1 MRDDKP
7 TLSLVVIGHVDAGI
21 SEKQIEKYAK
31 EAAELGKGSFKYAWV
46 LDNLKTE
53 REKGVTID
61 ISQWKVQT
69 STYIFSIIDCPG
81 HREGYQAGFHQDRQ
95 TREHALLAYT
105 LGVKQLIVA
114 CNKMDDKTVNYGE
127 ERFQKIKDEICAYLL
142 KKVGYKPMVILF
154 IPISGWEGDNMVE
167 KCNNVPWSHGPTLL
181 EALNNL
187 TSPKRSTEKPL
198 RIPIQDVYKIGGIGT
213 VPVGRVEAG
222 VVRPGIIAKFAPLS
236 VRDLQR
242 GYVASDANIQP
253 ASAVKSFE
261 AQVIVMNHPGKIY
274 NGYCPVVDCHT
285 AHIACKFIHIK
296 EKNHRRSGKVSEAD
310 PEYIETG
317 DAALVVMEP
326 TRPMCVEAFSDFPSL
341 GRFAIRDMR

>member
-1 MRDDKP
+1 MI
-7 TLSLVVIGHVDAGI
+7 IGTSMADMALLLVDA
-21 SEKQIEKYAK
+21 SEEGNQ
-31 EAAELGKGSFKYAWV
+31 AE
-46 LDNLKTE
+46 
-53 REKGVTID
+53 
-61 ISQWKVQT
+61 
-69 STYIFSIIDCPG
+69 
-81 HREGYQAGFHQDRQ
+81 FHQDGQ

-105 LGVKQLIVA
+105 LGVKQMIVA
-114 CNKMDDKTVNYGE
+114 CNKMDDKPVNYGE
-127 ERFQKIKDEICAYLL
+127 ERFQKIKDEICVYL
-142 KKVGYKPMVILF
+142 KKVGYKPIVIPF

-167 KCNNVPWSHGPTLL
+167 KSDNMPWSHGPTLL

-222 VVRPGIIAKFAPLS
+222 VVRPGIIAKFAPVSLTAEIQSVEMHHEQLPEAFSGDIVGFNVNKLS

-285 AHIACKFIHIK
+285 HTLRANSFTLRKRITEDLAKFWKQIL
-296 EKNHRRSGKVSEAD
+296 S
-310 PEYIETG
+310 T
-317 DAALVVMEP
+317 
-326 TRPMCVEAFSDFPSL
+326 
-341 GRFAIRDMR
+341 